1 MIYIYR
7 RSASTGAREL
17 AEALSGRR
25 YRASQRPI
33 TQQVQRGDVVV
44 CWGESLPA
52 IPGVIILNGGVIRN
66 KITDALTLKAAGV
79 PTIEATNVRPILVD
93 PALEI
98 FERAK
103 TEAEEFT
110 NLTFG
115 RTQPIRDGIASL
127 RTTLGNIATAL
138 ATAAPNVL
146 SGEWLPRLLNHTGGE
161 DLLDPPD
168 EPEYFVKRDNF
179 VKEYRIHSFN
189 GKSIRAGIKA
199 PRDGFA
205 TPHAWI
211 RSWDGGYRIKYDGV
225 SSKQRHRDLA
235 HQAVAALGLTFG
247 AVDIGERADRS
258 LVVLEVNRAPGV
270 EGGSV
275 EVYAGAINQWI
286 AEQNGTATAARVTR
300 AARVAA

>member
-1 MIYIYR
+1 MVYVYR

-25 YRASQRPI
+25 YRANQRPI
-33 TQQVQRGDVVV
+33 NHVVQRGDVIV

-52 IPGVIILNGGVIRN
+52 IPGVLILNGGVIRN
-66 KITDALTLKAAGV
+66 KLTDALTLKAAGV
-79 PTIEATNVRPILVD
+79 PTIEATNVRPIAVD
-93 PALEI
+93 PAQPI
-98 FERAK
+98 FDEAK
-103 TEAEEFT
+103 AAAEEFS
-110 NLTFG
+110 NLSFA
-115 RTQPIRDGIASL
+115 RSQPLRDGTVSL
-127 RTTLGNIATAL
+127 YNTIQRLVNAFNV
-138 ATAAPNVL
+138 AAPIIL
-146 SGEWLPRLLNHTGGE
+146 SGEWLPRLFNHTGGE

-168 EPEYFVKRDNF
+168 EPEYFVKKDTF
-179 VKEYRIHSFN
+179 TKEYRIHSFN

-205 TPHAWI
+205 TPHTWI
-211 RSWDGGYRIKYDGV
+211 RSWDSGWRIKYDGV

-247 AVDIGERADRS
+247 AVDIGEKADRS

-275 EVYAGAINQWI
+275 QVYASAIQAWI
-286 AEQNGTATAARVTR
+286 AEQSGTARR
-300 AARVAA
+300 AA